1 MKTIKALDEN
11 EVNEKEEEE
20 SKRVKRSELD
30 AQVQERRKCFHR
42 LRPDEVLERMGY

>member
-1 MKTIKALDEN
+1 MKTIKALDEVKDN
-11 EVNEKEEEE
+11 EEEEE
-20 SKRVKRSELD
+20 SKRIKRSELN

>member
-11 EVNEKEEEE
+11 ELEEEE
-20 SKRVKRSELD
+20 EEAKRVKRSELN
-30 AQVQERRKCFHR
+30 ARVQERRKCFHR